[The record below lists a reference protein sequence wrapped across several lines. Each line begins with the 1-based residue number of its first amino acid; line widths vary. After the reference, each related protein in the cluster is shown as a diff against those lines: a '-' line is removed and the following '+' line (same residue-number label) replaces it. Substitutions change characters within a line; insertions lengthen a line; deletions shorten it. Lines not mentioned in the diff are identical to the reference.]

1 MTLTVSVII
10 AWLLIGLVIGAL
22 ARCWCPAASTSGS

>member
-1 MTLTVSVII
+1 MTLTATVII

-22 ARCWCPAASTSGS
+22 ARFLVPGRQPAR